1 MRYILIPVKHLGHAK
16 ERLAPLMSPAERARF
31 AEAMLESTLEIATQ
45 TRHADRIAIVT
56 LFEPAIVLARRYG
69 IEVIIEK
76 EQSSESLSVDYGTR
90 ELVRAGATSVLRLPI
105 DLPLLR
111 VEDIDL
117 IFEHDR
123 SLPSAV
129 LVPSRDG
136 IGTNALLRR
145 PGDIFKSHFGPQSC
159 SKHLAAAEEAG
170 IDCQVL
176 QLPRIALDIDE
187 IDDVEMLLETG
198 QATRIHD
205 LLAEMQIPQR
215 LHRSNS
221 AGPSSPDRASR
232 R

>member
-16 ERLAPLMSPAERARF
+16 ERLAPLMSPPERARL
-31 AEAMLESTLEIATQ
+31 AEVMLQSTLEIATQ
-45 TRHADRIAIVT
+45 TRLADRIAMVT

-76 EQSSESLSVDYGTR
+76 EQYSESRSIDYGTG

-117 IFEHDR
+117 ILEHER

-136 IGTNALLRR
+136 TGTNALLRR
-145 PGDIFKSHFGPQSC
+145 PGDVFRSHFGPESC
-159 SKHLAAAEEAG
+159 SKHLAAAEKAG
-170 IDCQVL
+170 IDCEVMR
-176 QLPRIALDIDE
+176 LPRIALDIDE

-198 QATRIHD
+198 QGTRIHD
-205 LLAEMQIPQR
+205 LLAEMKIPQR
-215 LHRSNS
+215 LK
-221 AGPSSPDRASR
+221 RAPLPG
-232 R
+232 